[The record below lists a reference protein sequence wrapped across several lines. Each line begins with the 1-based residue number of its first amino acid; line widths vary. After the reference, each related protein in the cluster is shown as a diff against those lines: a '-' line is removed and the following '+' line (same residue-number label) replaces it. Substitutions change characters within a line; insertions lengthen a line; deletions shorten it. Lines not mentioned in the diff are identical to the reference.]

1 MRSRFF
7 LLGSTIVMAFLVSCS
22 TPGKFTKRGALALLR
37 DTSLLHAHMGIAIYD
52 ADNLKY
58 VYRHNSD
65 KYFVPASNT
74 KIPTLYAGLKILGD
88 SLPGLRYVQ
97 RNDTLFASPT
107 GDPTL
112 LHPDYHW
119 QPVAALLKQYRTV
132 ALTGKEWQSES
143 LGYGWAWDDYQSAYM
158 AERSPLPVFGN
169 IVEWKQ
175 QRVAGS
181 TKEGNDTSLI
191 IKAVPS
197 AAWDVQYDPQPG
209 AVFSVTRPRTE
220 NLFFIRKSKE
230 SSRVVS
236 LPFVTNGT
244 ATALQ
249 ILKSESGANIIAY
262 EGNLP
267 AGAKIIYTQ
276 PADSM
281 YRPLMYRSDNFFA
294 EQTLLMASQQ
304 LLGVMDEQ
312 KLIDTLLKTD
322 LKDFPQKPRW
332 VDGSGLSRYNLFT
345 PEDFVWLL
353 EKMKQEYGMDRLSSI
368 FPTGNTG
375 TLRNFYKED
384 AGYLFAKTGTL
395 SGHVALSGFMRT
407 AKNRWLIFSV
417 LINNHQASSV
427 AVRRAVEKY
436 LQQIRKQ
443 L

>member
-1 MRSRFF
+1 MNSRSY
-7 LLGSTIVMAFLVSCS
+7 LLGSILVMALLVSCS
-22 TPGKFTKRGALALLR
+22 TPGKFTKRSALALLR
-37 DTSLLHAHMGIAIYD
+37 DSSLLHAHTGIAIYD
-52 ADNLKY
+52 ADKSKY
-58 VYRHNSD
+58 VYRHNGD

-88 SLPGLRYVQ
+88 SLPGLKYVQ
-97 RNDTLFASPT
+97 HNDTLFASPT

-112 LHPDYHW
+112 LHPDYPW
-119 QPVAALLKQYRTV
+119 QPVANLLKQYRTV
-132 ALTGKEWQSES
+132 ALTSKEWQSES

-175 QRVAGS
+175 QRVTHS
-181 TKEGNDTSLI
+181 NDTSLI
-191 IKAVPS
+191 LSSVPT
-197 AAWDVQYDPQPG
+197 AAWNLQYDPQP
-209 AVFSVTRPRTE
+209 ASVFSVTRPRTE
-220 NLFFIRKSKE
+220 NIFSIRKGKE

-236 LPFVTNGT
+236 LPFVTNGA
-244 ATALQ
+244 ATAIQ
-249 ILKSESGANIIAY
+249 ILKSALGANIIAY

-304 LLGVMDEQ
+304 LLGFMDEQ

-353 EKMKQEYGMDRLSSI
+353 EKMKQEYGVDRLSSI

-407 AKNRWLIFSV
+407 NKNRFLIFSV
-417 LINNHQASSV
+417 LVNNHQASSV

-436 LQQIRKQ
+436 LQQLRKQ

>member
-7 LLGSTIVMAFLVSCS
+7 LLGFTVVMTFLVSCS
-22 TPGKFTKRGALALLR
+22 TPGKFTKRSALALLR
-37 DTSLLHAHMGIAIYD
+37 DTSLLYAHTGIAIYD
-52 ADNLKY
+52 ADKSKY
-58 VYRHNSD
+58 VYRYNGD

-88 SLPGLRYVQ
+88 SLPGLKYVQ

-112 LHPDYHW
+112 LHPDYSW

-175 QRVAGS
+175 QRS
-181 TKEGNDTSLI
+181 TRSNDTSLI
-191 IKAVPS
+191 ISSVPT
-197 AAWDVQYDPQPG
+197 AAWNLQYDSQPG
-209 AVFSVTRPRTE
+209 SVFSVTRPRTE
-220 NLFFIRKSKE
+220 NIFSIRKGKE

-236 LPFVTNGT
+236 LPFVTNGA
-244 ATALQ
+244 ATAIQ
-249 ILKSESGANIIAY
+249 ILRSELGANIINY

-267 AGAKIIYTQ
+267 ADAKTIYTQ

-304 LLGVMDEQ
+304 LLGFMDEQ

-322 LKDFPQKPRW
+322 LKDFPQKPHW

-407 AKNRWLIFSV
+407 NKNRWLIFSV
-417 LINNHQASSV
+417 LVNNHQASSV

-436 LQQIRKQ
+436 LQQLRKQ